1 MKNLILEFFNDDKN
15 LVIIC
20 ATLICLCLIFVEG
33 INTEQLSVIN
43 SIVSGLFG
51 VAVGRAIERGKIQ

>member
-1 MKNLILEFFNDDKN
+1 MKEKIFDFFSDDKN

-20 ATLICLCLIFVEG
+20 ATLICISLIFKG
-33 INTEQLSVIN
+33 KIPGEQLSTVS

-51 VAVGRAIERGKIQ
+51 VAVGRSMEKK